1 MSARCPNEQGATPRD
16 DAIRLLARREYSRA
30 ELAQRLALRA
40 HAPDVVT
47 ACLDELAESGLQSDQ
62 RFTESFLRSRVMR
75 GQGPLKIRGELERR
89 GIERD
94 LIATTLSTAEQVGEV
109 DWYALAAT
117 TLALCFN
124 GDDIISE
131 FVLRKVRRHGIFD
144 LFFSLYN
151 VHDLLSFFLWHSIQL

>member
-1 MSARCPNEQGATPRD
+1 MSVRCPNEQGATPRD

-30 ELAQRLALRA
+30 ELMQRLTLRA

-94 LIATTLSTAEQVGEV
+94 LIAATLSAAEQSGEV

-117 TLALCFN
+117 TLARRFN
-124 GDDIISE
+124 DTGSSPRERARRERFLASRGFSFDQ
-131 FVLRKVRRHGIFD
+131 VRHA
-144 LFFSLYN
+144 LE
-151 VHDLLSFFLWHSIQL
+151 QLNDAN